1 MSKTFRLQLRH
12 HCLVLLMLIRRY
24 RVVSAAA
31 TGNVIA
37 TWHAA
42 TRNSL
47 SLHDRNVGSSP
58 GERLS
63 FGYCR
68 RRGPTSSAVDQSLQ
82 NVLAII
88 TEQARYITGAT
99 GAALALREADAIICC
114 ASSGLTAPPVNSRLQ
129 ATSSLSG
136 ECLRTGQLLRCN
148 RIDTD
153 ERVDVESCRQLGIES
168 LIVMPLFRDKAI
180 AGLFQL
186 LSMQPQAFED
196 RDTTVLQKLGSMA
209 EVALNGRIPWR
220 HFAPETDDAPRH
232 ATCARSVRRYPAG
245 MPVLV
250 SALQSGVPEELYGR
264 TCDLSE
270 KGAGVYLAGEVP
282 AGTSVALEFSLPFAS
297 QPYRLRAITRH
308 QNSLRHGFEF
318 VEVPKTGTKT
328 PGEPAS
334 RDVKTPF
341 FMLPKIFAGQQ

>member
-1 MSKTFRLQLRH
+1 
-12 HCLVLLMLIRRY
+12 
-24 RVVSAAA
+24 
-31 TGNVIA
+31 
-37 TWHAA
+37 
-42 TRNSL
+42 
-47 SLHDRNVGSSP
+47 
-58 GERLS
+58 
-63 FGYCR
+63 
-68 RRGPTSSAVDQSLQ
+68 VDQSLQ
-82 NVLAII
+82 NVLALL

-99 GAALALREADAIICC
+99 GAALALREADAIVCC

-168 LIVMPLFRDKAI
+168 LIVMPLFRDKTI

-196 RDTTVLQKLGSMA
+196 RDTAVLQKLGSMA
-209 EVALNGRIPWR
+209 EVALNGRIPWP
-220 HFAPETDDAPRH
+220 HFAPQDDASRP
-232 ATCARSVRRYPAG
+232 APCARSVRRYPAG

-270 KGAGVYLAGEVP
+270 KGAGVHLAGEVP
-282 AGTSVALEFSLPFAS
+282 AGTNVALEFSLPFAS

-318 VEVPKTGTKT
+318 VDVPKAGTK
-328 PGEPAS
+328 PHGEATT

-341 FMLPKIFAGQQ
+341 FMLPKIIAGQQ